1 MLADDSMDLADV
13 GTMVPKSHR
22 VVLSSSGFST
32 MYGGME
38 CRRKDWT
45 LSMVDASDFELICAS
60 DSAVFVASCS
70 ELIGASD
77 SAVLVASCSEVI
89 GASASG
95 LSGASLFPVR
105 MTRLCF
111 ARVKAT

>member
-45 LSMVDASDFELICAS
+45 LSMVDVSDF
-60 DSAVFVASCS
+60 

-77 SAVLVASCSEVI
+77 SAVFVASCSEVI